1 MGVQTVH
8 EHGQA
13 PQVPGVTNL
22 TLNLIY
28 SSFTCR
34 LLRCPCSLPLPLPL
48 PPPRL
53 LSAAPRL
60 FQVACERETRGGRR
74 WLVDRCWQR
83 GQGRGRVQAE
93 G

>member
-1 MGVQTVH
+1 MGLQTVH

-13 PQVPGVTNL
+13 PQVPGVMHL

-34 LLRCPCSLPLPLPL
+34 RLRCPCLPLPLL
-48 PPPRL
+48 PPPPRR

-60 FQVACERETRGGRR
+60 FQVACEKETRGGRR
-74 WLVDRCWQR
+74 WLADQCWQR
-83 GQGRGRVQAE
+83 EQQRGRVQVE